1 MRSRRAVQWASTAV
15 VLVIGAQFTLWVRAH
30 LAGAEPPV
38 PRPPGVEAF
47 LPINAM
53 LTLKHLLLTG
63 VVDRV
68 HPAGLAI
75 FLGICLMSLVVARSF
90 CSHLCPVGLL
100 SELVGRAGARTLG
113 RNLSLPG
120 WLDLPL
126 RGLKWLLLAFFVW
139 AVWWSMDPEAVA
151 DFIASPYARVADAKM
166 WLFFAHPS
174 RLTVAVLGVLV
185 VGSFFVRDLWCRYL
199 CPYGALVGLL
209 GRLAPLKVER
219 RSALC
224 TDCRAC
230 TRVCPARLPV
240 HTLTRVVSVECTSC
254 QDCVAACPARGC
266 LEVRAPRLVPLPGR
280 RALRP
285 VVAIAVAVGLY
296 LAVVGGFRL
305 AGRWHSSVS
314 EGEYRRRLAEIE
326 SPLYTHV
333 GAMAPGEPAAA
344 PASGRALEPHPA
356 GGTVSSHPTNLMHR

>member
-1 MRSRRAVQWASTAV
+1 MRLPRVLKTRRAVQWGAAAL
-15 VLVIGAQFTLWVRAH
+15 VLLIGAQFTLWVRAH
-30 LAGAEPPV
+30 LAGVEPSV
-38 PRPPGVEAF
+38 SRPAGVEAF

-100 SELVGRAGARTLG
+100 SELAGRAGARALG
-113 RNLSLPG
+113 RNLSLPA

-126 RGLKWLLLAFFVW
+126 RGLKWLLLLFFVW
-139 AVWWSMDPEAVA
+139 AIWWSMDAGAVA
-151 DFIASPYARVADAKM
+151 AFIASPYARVADAKM
-166 WLFFAHPS
+166 WLFFAPPS

-209 GRLAPLKVER
+209 GRFAPLKVER
-219 RSALC
+219 DPALC

-240 HTLTRVVSVECTSC
+240 HTLTRVASVECTSC

-266 LEVRAPRLVPLPGR
+266 LEVRTPQVSPLPGR

-285 VVAIAVAVGLY
+285 AAAIGVAVALY

-305 AGRWHSSVS
+305 AGRWHTSVS
-314 EGEYRRRLAEIE
+314 EAEYRRRLAEVE

-333 GAMAPGEPAAA
+333 GAMTPSEPAASPDPHA
-344 PASGRALEPHPA
+344 AVGTVPSHPASLATR
-356 GGTVSSHPTNLMHR
+356 

>member
-1 MRSRRAVQWASTAV
+1 VQWATTAV

-30 LAGAEPPV
+30 LSGVEPPV
-38 PRPPGVEAF
+38 GRPPGVEAF
-47 LPINAM
+47 LPLNAM
-53 LTLKHLLLTG
+53 LTLKHLILTG

-75 FLGICLMSLVVARSF
+75 FLGVCLMSLVVARSF

-100 SELVGRAGARTLG
+100 SELTGRAGARALG
-113 RNLSLPG
+113 RNLALPG

-126 RGLKWLLLAFFVW
+126 RGLKWLLLAFFAW
-139 AVWWSMDPEAVA
+139 AIWWSMGAEAVA

-166 WLFFAHPS
+166 WLFFARPS
-174 RLTVAVLGVLV
+174 RLTVAVLGVLA

-209 GRLAPLKVER
+209 GRIAPLKVER
-219 RSALC
+219 DPAVC

-230 TRVCPARLPV
+230 SRVCPARLPV
-240 HTLTRVVSVECTSC
+240 HAMTRVASVECTGC

-266 LEVRAPRLVPLPGR
+266 LEVRPPRLLPPPGR

-285 VVAIAVAVGLY
+285 VVVVAVAVGLY
-296 LAVVGGFRL
+296 LAVVTGFRL
-305 AGRWHSSVS
+305 AGRWHTGVS
-314 EGEYRRRLAEIE
+314 EAEYRRRLAEID

-333 GAMAPGEPAAA
+333 GALAASEPTTTGAPG
-344 PASGRALEPHPA
+344 ASTEPHSLEGA
-356 GGTVSSHPTNLMHR
+356 VASHPVRPLSR